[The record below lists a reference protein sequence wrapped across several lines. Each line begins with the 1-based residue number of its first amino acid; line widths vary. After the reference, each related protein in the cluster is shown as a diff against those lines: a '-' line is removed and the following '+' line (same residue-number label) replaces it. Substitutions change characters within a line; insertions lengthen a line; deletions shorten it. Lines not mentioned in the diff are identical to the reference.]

1 MRMTL
6 VPFVK
11 FQVHSSAEE
20 IPTGYFFMRVSEML
34 CLFVSTGPT
43 FTIGIKE

>member
-11 FQVHSSAEE
+11 VQVHSSAEE
-20 IPTGYFFMRVSEML
+20 IPTGYFFMRVPEIL
-34 CLFVSTGPT
+34 CLFVSTGPR
-43 FTIGIKE
+43 FTIGNRE

>member
-1 MRMTL
+1 MRMAL

-11 FQVHSSAEE
+11 LQVHSSAEE
-20 IPTGYFFMRVSEML
+20 IPSGYFFMRVSEIR

>member
-6 VPFVK
+6 IPFVK
-11 FQVHSSAEE
+11 FQVHTSAEE
-20 IPTGYFFMRVSEML
+20 IPSGYFFMRVSEIL

-43 FTIGIKE
+43 FTIGNRE